1 MYGAALRVVFSRE
14 QGGFPPRRIISKY
27 MSLSCSIAPEPVTI
41 HMQHKT
47 NARQRR
53 SPAHRTASIEI
64 GLEQYTHSPKRRL
77 KDCCVEGSACSHS
90 ARHAWWKGLAQ
101 PSHSKCSNPPS
112 ARSKDVADGALDRV
126 VGRVRRDAAHMC
138 NAQSM

>member
-1 MYGAALRVVFSRE
+1 MTAQPLSRE
-14 QGGFPPRRIISKY
+14 RGVVARREPLANRLPGTEKNSVRRGGPYVWFSLVGFPPPRRIILKKY
-27 MSLSCSIAPEPVTI
+27 EFIAPEPVTI

-101 PSHSKCSNPPS
+101 PSHATLGGSPS
-112 ARSKDVADGALDRV
+112 
-126 VGRVRRDAAHMC
+126 RRY
-138 NAQSM
+138 S